1 MKKFLL
7 FFLSLNFSGSF
18 AVIRTVSNDIN
29 IPAQF
34 TTFDAAYTASAPG
47 DTIYLHGSS
56 TNYIV
61 AGSVIAKAITIIGP
75 GFNPDKQYKLPA
87 SFSGNVSIGVSNVH
101 IFGINN
107 KNFSFALAFGITN
120 CTISRCYFNNINMTA
135 TNTNIL
141 IEGCCWQT
149 GTVFFFSGLNNTLI
163 NCVINRL
170 VFSAGTQNC
179 TIDHNTILAF
189 SIDFS
194 NLTNSWVS
202 NNIFYLGVATNPANN
217 NSFNNNLSAF
227 GPIVL
232 PGTGNVGAANI
243 QGTALF
249 TDYVAPRPFFYYNNL
264 TLTVASPGKNISTDG
279 TDAGATGGGNP
290 FASEGEVKTIPIIRE
305 MDIMTPIVPSPGNI
319 NVHIRATQPK

>member
-7 FFLSLNFSGSF
+7 FFLLIKISASF

-34 TTFDAAYTASAPG
+34 TTYDAAYTASAAG

-56 TNYIV
+56 TNYIM
-61 AGSVIAKAITIIGP
+61 AGSFIGKAITIIGP

-87 SFSGNVSIGVSNVH
+87 SFSTNINITVSNVY
-101 IFGINN
+101 IYGINN
-107 KNFSFALAFGITN
+107 KTNFISLNAGVTN
-120 CTISRCYFNNINMTA
+120 CTISRCYFGNITMFNN
-135 TNTNIL
+135 NTNIL

-170 VFSAGTQNC
+170 VFNAGTQNC

-189 SIDFS
+189 GIDFS

-202 NNIFYLGVATNPANN
+202 NNLFYPGVSINPANN
-217 NSFNNNLSAF
+217 NSFNNNLYAA
-227 GPIVL
+227 GPVVL
-232 PGTGNVGAANI
+232 PGLGNVGAANI

-249 TDYVAPRPFFYYNNL
+249 TDYSAVRPFYYYSNFSL
-264 TLTVASPGKNISTDG
+264 TAASPGKNISTDG

-319 NVHIRATQPK
+319 SVHIRATQPK